1 MLKIIVK
8 QADGSLK
15 VQNRCSKYRIM
26 LERKEGK
33 IYSELP
39 EQRGDKPHN
48 KKDSSTGLTNLSSK
62 KKVQKEVGK
71 SRETLNKWAKEAEID
86 EEVLEGRPWF

>member
-1 MLKIIVK
+1 M
-8 QADGSLK
+8 
-15 VQNRCSKYRIM
+15 
-26 LERKEGK
+26 
-33 IYSELP
+33 
-39 EQRGDKPHN
+39 
-48 KKDSSTGLTNLSSK
+48 NLSSK